1 MKLYFKRNSDQKEYT
16 IRRKQRAEGTYV
28 QKETKL
34 KRKEN
39 SEGSKV
45 FIKK

>member
-1 MKLYFKRNSDQKEYT
+1 MRSEGNNVQ
-16 IRRKQRAEGTYV
+16 IAEGTYV
-28 QKETKL
+28 QKETKF